1 MEAYQLGNHEKKKN
15 NIIVYS
21 SHPLPGTGYRD

>member
-1 MEAYQLGNHEKKKN
+1 MEAYQLGNHEKKN